1 METGLAS
8 GSCSSRLAGPDRL
21 NMVPKTRSQIKIP
34 QHDPVAYTGFVT
46 ALLEHETLT
55 RVDDETRQSLVAAA
69 DNYEH
74 APARLQAAI
83 LEAARGGEKPAA
95 IARAI
100 GYVYTY
106 DYVAKLVRLDRKANP
121 GLYTRAES

>member
-1 METGLAS
+1 MS
-8 GSCSSRLAGPDRL
+8 
-21 NMVPKTRSQIKIP
+21 
-34 QHDPVAYTGFVT
+34 YTGFVT

-55 RVDDETRQSLVAAA
+55 GVDDETRQSLVVAA

-83 LEAARGGEKPAA
+83 LDAARNGEKPAA
-95 IARAI
+95 ITRAI

-106 DYVAKLVRLDRKANP
+106 DYVAKLVRNDKRANP
-121 GLYTRAES
+121 GLYES